1 MGALPAARGSGKQEG
16 GCCRQEAAAVTHTQP
31 WEDVPRGHQQEVAL
45 ESEQLGSEPRQEVA
59 TVNLVLNIH
68 GIF

>member
-1 MGALPAARGSGKQEG
+1 M
-16 GCCRQEAAAVTHTQP
+16 THTQP